1 MKTEI
6 NMAKLNTPPTAQQE
20 EQIVDFSAFVRKY
33 KRYWWLFVLSLV
45 ACMSLAFAYLKLAT
59 RVYNV
64 KSVVLVAQDDNSAGA
79 GANLLKSMK
88 LMGQGSKVDDEM
100 LVFSSQE
107 LCAQVAKQLKLNRSY
122 IEEKEWYKPNKDHY
136 NSSPIEVYAPEEMF
150 DTLSSVSFKIDVDKN
165 GLTKIKAKH
174 SNKVLAELKDVTLP
188 TTVKTSYGTFAIQ
201 TTPKFKKGK
210 PCHIKATLC
219 GNQFRGE
226 ILNKRIKVKLATKK
240 SNGINLTIAETN
252 KSRGK
257 DILNKLMELYNE
269 RGQQEK
275 DVEAIN
281 TAKFIDDRLA
291 LIYKGLT
298 SSEADIEAY
307 KRNHKIVD
315 PELQIKTSVAK
326 QEKAD
331 QAIIKLETNKQL
343 LGMVRDFVS
352 NPANKRSYIPF
363 DVDSSAATGAIKAYN
378 NLLAKRQE
386 LEQSAKGDNMALK
399 QLDQQIETMHG
410 NVLQGI
416 NSSIK
421 GLDVQ
426 LNKARSLAN
435 ESTGELGKVPT
446 EEREARELLRQQ
458 GIQNTLYTFLL
469 QKREENSLVLAA
481 TTPKGKIVDHAYAQ
495 TIPISPNK
503 MVTLAMALLAGLL
516 LPLLIVYLK
525 DLFTTKF
532 SNQEELEEISQ
543 VPFIGHIHHN
553 RHNTQLVVKDGKTS
567 SIVEL
572 FRYIRNNLQFLL
584 NKEDDKVILVT
595 SSVSGEGKSFI
606 STNIASSFALLGK
619 RVALV
624 GMDIRSPKLAQML
637 DLNEMP
643 GVTSYLSRSDVSL
656 DQIAQPC
663 KEVNG
668 LDVFVGGAIPPNP
681 SELLLGDRVKDMFND
696 LRQQYD
702 VIIVDSAPVAQ
713 VSDSFALDKYS
724 NATVYVT
731 RANYTRRNFIKF
743 MNRIAANKQLKN
755 MCVVLNDT
763 KPSNDNT
770 YGYGISNNK
779 DKED

>member
-1 MKTEI
+1 
-6 NMAKLNTPPTAQQE
+6 MAKLNTPPTAQQE
-20 EQIVDFSAFVRKY
+20 EQIVDFSAFIRKY
-33 KRYWWLFVLSLV
+33 RRYWWLFLLSLL
-45 ACMSLAFAYLKLAT
+45 ACMALAFAYLKYAK
-59 RVYNV
+59 RIYNV
-64 KSVVLVAQDDNSAGA
+64 KAVVLVAQEDNGAGA

-107 LCAQVAKQLKLNRSY
+107 LCTQVVKQLGINHNYLEDKG
-122 IEEKEWYKPNKDHY
+122 WYKPEKDHY
-136 NSSPIEVYAPEEMF
+136 NTSPIEVIAPEEMF
-150 DTLSSVSFKIDVDKN
+150 DTLSSVKFKIDLDKT
-165 GLTKIKAKH
+165 GKADIKATSGKE
-174 SNKVLAELKDVTLP
+174 KLANVKGVTLP
-188 TTVKTSYGTFAIQ
+188 TTLKTTYGTFAIK
-201 TTPKFKKGK
+201 TTDRYKQGK
-210 PCHIKATLC
+210 PCHITARLT
-219 GNQFRGE
+219 GNQMLGE
-226 ILNKRIKVKLATKK
+226 RLNKRIKVKLASKK
-240 SNGINLTIAETN
+240 SNGINLNIAESN

-257 DILNKLMELYNE
+257 DILNKLIELYNE
-269 RGQQEK
+269 RGQHEK
-275 DVEAIN
+275 DEQAIN
-281 TAKFIDDRLA
+281 TAKFIDERLA

-298 SSEADIEAY
+298 SSEADIESY
-307 KRNHKIVD
+307 KRAHKIVD
-315 PELQIKTSVAK
+315 PELQVKSAVAK
-326 QEKAD
+326 QEITD
-331 QAIIKLETNKQL
+331 RAIVKLETNKQL

-352 NPANKRSYIPF
+352 NPANKHSYIPF
-363 DVDSSAATGAIKAYN
+363 EVDSSAASGSIRAYN
-378 NLLAKRQE
+378 NLLTKRQE
-386 LEQSAKGDNMALK
+386 LAQSAKGDNLALK
-399 QLDQQIETMHG
+399 QIDEQIETMHH
-410 NVLQGI
+410 NVLQGL

-421 GLDVQ
+421 GVDLQ
-426 LNKARSLAN
+426 LNKVRGQAN
-435 ESTGELGKVPT
+435 ATAGDLGQVPT
-446 EEREARELLRQQ
+446 QEREARELMRQQ

-469 QKREENSLVLAA
+469 EKREENALVLAA
-481 TTPKGKIVDHAYAQ
+481 TTPKGKIVDHAYSES
-495 TIPISPNK
+495 TPISPNK
-503 MVTLAMALLAGLL
+503 MITLAMALLAGLMLPML
-516 LPLLIVYLK
+516 LVYMK

-553 RHNTQLVVKDGKTS
+553 RHNTPLVVKDGKTS

-572 FRYIRNNLQFLL
+572 FRYVRNNLQFLL

-624 GMDIRSPKLAQML
+624 GMDIRSPKLASML

-643 GVTSYLSRSDVSL
+643 GVTSYLSRGDVSL

-663 KEVNG
+663 KEVKG

-681 SELLLGDRVKDMFND
+681 SELLLSDRVKDFFND
-696 LRQQYD
+696 LREHYD

-731 RANYTRRNFIKF
+731 RANYTRRNLIKF

-770 YGYGISNNK
+770 YGYGIGNTK
-779 DKED
+779 DED

>member
-1 MKTEI
+1 
-6 NMAKLNTPPTAQQE
+6 MAKLNTPPTAQQE
-20 EQIVDFSAFVRKY
+20 EQIVDFSAFIRKY
-33 KRYWWLFVLSLV
+33 RRYWWLFLLSLL
-45 ACMSLAFAYLKLAT
+45 ACMALAFAYLKYAK
-59 RVYNV
+59 RIYNV
-64 KSVVLVAQDDNSAGA
+64 KAVVLVAQEDNGAGA

-107 LCAQVAKQLKLNRSY
+107 LCTQVVKQLGINHNYLEDKG
-122 IEEKEWYKPNKDHY
+122 WYKPEKDHY
-136 NSSPIEVYAPEEMF
+136 NTSPIEVIAPEEMF
-150 DTLSSVSFKIDVDKN
+150 DTLSSVKFKIDLDKT
-165 GLTKIKAKH
+165 GKADIKATSGKE
-174 SNKVLAELKDVTLP
+174 KLANVKGVTLP
-188 TTVKTSYGTFAIQ
+188 TTLKTTYGTFAIK
-201 TTPKFKKGK
+201 TTDRYKQGK
-210 PCHIKATLC
+210 PCHITARLT
-219 GNQFRGE
+219 GNQMLGE
-226 ILNKRIKVKLATKK
+226 RLNKRIKVKLASKK
-240 SNGINLTIAETN
+240 SNGINLNIAESN

-257 DILNKLMELYNE
+257 DILNKLIELYNE
-269 RGQQEK
+269 RGQHEK
-275 DVEAIN
+275 DEQAIN
-281 TAKFIDDRLA
+281 TAKFIDERLA

-298 SSEADIEAY
+298 SSEADIESY
-307 KRNHKIVD
+307 KRAHKIVD
-315 PELQIKTSVAK
+315 PELQVKSAVAK
-326 QEKAD
+326 QEITD
-331 QAIIKLETNKQL
+331 RAIVKLETNKQL

-352 NPANKRSYIPF
+352 NPANKHSYIPF
-363 DVDSSAATGAIKAYN
+363 EVDSSAASGSIRAYN
-378 NLLAKRQE
+378 NLLTKRQE
-386 LEQSAKGDNMALK
+386 LAQSAKGDNLALK
-399 QLDQQIETMHG
+399 QIDEQIETMHH
-410 NVLQGI
+410 NVLQGL

-421 GLDVQ
+421 GVDLQ
-426 LNKARSLAN
+426 LNKVRGQAN
-435 ESTGELGKVPT
+435 ATAGDLGQVPT
-446 EEREARELLRQQ
+446 QEREARELMRQQ

-469 QKREENSLVLAA
+469 EKREENALVLAA
-481 TTPKGKIVDHAYAQ
+481 TTPKGKIVDHAYSES
-495 TIPISPNK
+495 TPISPNK
-503 MVTLAMALLAGLL
+503 MITLAMALLAGLMLPML
-516 LPLLIVYLK
+516 LVYMK

-553 RHNTQLVVKDGKTS
+553 RHNTPLVVKDGKTS

-572 FRYIRNNLQFLL
+572 FRYVRNNLQFLL

-624 GMDIRSPKLAQML
+624 GMDIRSPKLASML

-643 GVTSYLSRSDVSL
+643 GVTSYLSRGDVSL

-663 KEVNG
+663 KEVKG

-681 SELLLGDRVKDMFND
+681 SELLLSDRVKDFFND
-696 LRQQYD
+696 LREQYD

-731 RANYTRRNFIKF
+731 RANYTRRNLIKF

-770 YGYGISNNK
+770 YGYGIGNTK
-779 DKED
+779 DED

>member
-1 MKTEI
+1 
-6 NMAKLNTPPTAQQE
+6 MARFNTPPTAQQE
-20 EQIVDFSAFVRKY
+20 EQIIDFSAFVRKY
-33 KRYWWLFVLSLV
+33 KRYWWLFLLSLI
-45 ACMSLAFAYLKLAT
+45 ACISITFVYLKIAK

-64 KSVVLVAQDDNSAGA
+64 KAVVLVAQDDNGAGA
-79 GANLLKSMK
+79 GASLLKSMK

-100 LVFSSQE
+100 VVFSSQE
-107 LCAQVAKQLKLNRSY
+107 LCTQVVNQLKLNHSY
-122 IEEKEWYKPNKDHY
+122 IEDKGWFKPERDHY
-136 NSSPIEVYAPEEMF
+136 NSSPIEVIAPEEMF
-150 DTLSSVSFKIDVDKN
+150 DTLSSVKFKIDVDKA
-165 GLTKIKAKH
+165 GLANIKATSGKH
-174 SNKVLAELKDVTLP
+174 KLADVKGVTLP
-188 TTVKTSYGTFAIQ
+188 TTLKTVYGRFAIN
-201 TTPKFKKGK
+201 TTKKFKQGK
-210 PCHIKATLC
+210 ECHITARLT
-219 GNQFRGE
+219 GNQILGE
-226 ILNKRIKVKLATKK
+226 RLNKRIKVKLASKK
-240 SNGINLTIAETN
+240 SNGINLSIAENN
-252 KSRGK
+252 KSRGM
-257 DILNKLMELYNE
+257 DILNTLMDLYND
-269 RGQQEK
+269 RGQREK
-275 DVEAIN
+275 DEQAIN
-281 TAKFIDDRLA
+281 TAKFIDERLA

-298 SSEADIEAY
+298 SSEADIESY
-307 KRNHKIVD
+307 KKAHKIVD
-315 PELQIKTSVAK
+315 PELQIKSAVAK
-326 QEKAD
+326 QELSD
-331 QAIIKLETNKQL
+331 RAIIKLETNKQL

-352 NPANKRSYIPF
+352 NSANKHSYIPF
-363 DVDSSAATGAIKAYN
+363 EVDSSAASGSIRAYN

-386 LEQSAKGDNMALK
+386 LAQSAKGDNLALK
-399 QLDQQIETMHG
+399 QLDEQIDAMHG
-410 NVLQGI
+410 NVVQGI

-421 GLDVQ
+421 GVDIQ
-426 LNKARSLAN
+426 LNKMRSQFNQTAS
-435 ESTGELGKVPT
+435 EMGQVPT

-469 QKREENSLVLAA
+469 EKREENALVLAA

-495 TIPISPNK
+495 STPISPNR
-503 MVTLAMALLAGLL
+503 MVVLVMALLASLL
-516 LPLLIVYLK
+516 LPLLLVYLK

-567 SIVEL
+567 AIVEL
-572 FRYIRNNLQFLL
+572 FRYVRNNLQFML

-663 KEVNG
+663 KEVKG

-681 SELLLGDRVKDMFND
+681 SELLLSDRVKDMFRD
-696 LRQQYD
+696 LRERYD
-702 VIIVDSAPVAQ
+702 VIIVDSAPVAM

-731 RANYTRRNFIKF
+731 RANYTKRNLIKF

-755 MCVVLNDT
+755 MCIVLNDT

-770 YGYGISNNK
+770 YGYGYGK
-779 DKED
+779 TQDEE

>member
-1 MKTEI
+1 
-6 NMAKLNTPPTAQQE
+6 MAKFNTPPTAQQE

-33 KRYWWLFVLSLV
+33 KRYWWLFLLSLI
-45 ACMSLAFAYLKLAT
+45 ACIALAFAYLKLAK

-64 KSVVLVAQDDNSAGA
+64 KAVVLVAQEDNGAGA

-107 LCAQVAKQLKLNRSY
+107 LCTQVVKQLGINHSY
-122 IEEKEWYKPNKDHY
+122 IEDKGWFKPEKDHY
-136 NSSPIEVYAPEEMF
+136 NSSPVEVIAPEEMF
-150 DTLSSVSFKIDVDKN
+150 DTLSSVKFKIDIDKA
-165 GLTKIKAKH
+165 GKADIKATSGKD
-174 SNKVLAELKDVTLP
+174 KLANVKGVALP
-188 TTVKTSYGTFAIQ
+188 TTLKTTYGTFAIK
-201 TTPKFKKGK
+201 TTDEYKQGK
-210 PCHIKATLC
+210 PCHITASLT
-219 GNQFRGE
+219 GNQIMGE
-226 ILNKRIKVKLATKK
+226 RLNKRIKVKLATKK
-240 SNGINLTIAETN
+240 SNGINLTIAENN

-257 DILNKLMELYNE
+257 DILNKLMALYNE

-275 DVEAIN
+275 DEQAIN
-281 TAKFIDDRLA
+281 TAKFIDERLA

-298 SSEADIEAY
+298 SSEADIESY
-307 KRNHKIVD
+307 KRAHKIVD
-315 PELQIKTSVAK
+315 PELQVKSSVAK
-326 QEKAD
+326 QEVTD
-331 QAIIKLETNKQL
+331 RAIIKLETNKQL
-343 LGMVRDFVS
+343 LGMVRDFVRNPS
-352 NPANKRSYIPF
+352 NKHSYIPF
-363 DVDSSAATGAIKAYN
+363 EVDSSAASGSIRAYN
-378 NLLAKRQE
+378 NLLTKRQE
-386 LEQSAKGDNMALK
+386 LVQSAKGENIALK
-399 QLDQQIETMHG
+399 QIDEQIETMHA
-410 NVLQGI
+410 NVLHGI

-421 GLDVQ
+421 GIDLQ
-426 LNKARSLAN
+426 LSKVRGQASQTAGDL
-435 ESTGELGKVPT
+435 SQVPT
-446 EEREARELLRQQ
+446 QEREARELYRQQ

-469 QKREENSLVLAA
+469 EKREENSLVLAA
-481 TTPKGKIVDHAYAQ
+481 TTPKGKIVDHAFAE
-495 TIPISPNK
+495 TNPISPNK
-503 MVTLAMALLAGLL
+503 MIVLAMALLAGLMLPML
-516 LPLLIVYLK
+516 LVYMK

-572 FRYIRNNLQFLL
+572 FRYVRNNLQFLL
-584 NKEDDKVILVT
+584 SKEDDKVILVT

-637 DLNEMP
+637 NLNEMP
-643 GVTSYLSRSDVSL
+643 GVTSYLSRGDISI

-663 KEVNG
+663 KDVKG

-681 SELLLGDRVKDMFND
+681 SELLLGDRVKDLFRD
-696 LRQQYD
+696 LREQYD
-702 VIIVDSAPVAQ
+702 VIIVDSAPVAM

-731 RANYTRRNFIKF
+731 RANYTRRNHIKF

-763 KPSNDNT
+763 KPSGDNT
-770 YGYGISNNK
+770 YGYGYGKK
-779 DKED
+779 DDE

>member
-1 MKTEI
+1 
-6 NMAKLNTPPTAQQE
+6 
-20 EQIVDFSAFVRKY
+20 VDFSAFIRKY
-33 KRYWWLFVLSLV
+33 KRYWWLFLLSLV
-45 ACMSLAFAYLKLAT
+45 ACMSLAFAYLKFAK

-64 KSVVLVAQDDNSAGA
+64 KAVVLVAQDDNSAGA

-107 LCAQVAKQLKLNRSY
+107 LCTQVAKQLKLNRSY
-122 IEEKEWYKPNKDHY
+122 VEEKEWYKPDKDHY
-136 NSSPIEVYAPEEMF
+136 NSSPIEVLAPEEMF
-150 DTLSSVSFKIDVDKN
+150 DTLSSVSIKIDVDKK
-165 GLTKIKAKH
+165 GLANVKAKH
-174 SNKVLAELKDVTLP
+174 SKKVIGQLKGVALP
-188 TTVKTSYGTFAIQ
+188 TTIKTSYGTFAIQ
-201 TTPKFKKGK
+201 ATKRYKPGK
-210 PCHIKATLC
+210 ECHVKASLV
-219 GNQFRGE
+219 GNSVLGE
-226 ILNKRIKVKLATKK
+226 RLNKRIKVKLATKK
-240 SNGINLTIAETN
+240 SNGINLSIAETN
-252 KSRGK
+252 KARGI
-257 DILNKLMELYNE
+257 DVLNTLMDLYNE
-269 RGQQEK
+269 RGQKEK

-281 TAKFIDDRLA
+281 TAKFIDERLA

-307 KRNHKIVD
+307 KRAHKIVD
-315 PELQIKTSVAK
+315 PELQVKSAVAK
-326 QEKAD
+326 QEVSER
-331 QAIIKLETNKQL
+331 AIIKLETNRQL
-343 LGMVRDFVS
+343 LGMVKDFVS
-352 NPANKRSYIPF
+352 NPANKHSYIPF
-363 DVDSSAATGAIKAYN
+363 EVDSSAASGSIRAYN
-378 NLLAKRQE
+378 NLLSKRQE
-386 LEQSAKGDNMALK
+386 LAQSARGDNLALK
-399 QLDQQIETMHG
+399 QIDEQIETMHH
-410 NVLQGI
+410 NVLQGL

-421 GLDVQ
+421 GVDLQ
-426 LNKARSLAN
+426 LSKARGQAN
-435 ESTGELGKVPT
+435 STAGDLGQVPT
-446 EEREARELLRQQ
+446 EERQARELLRQQ

-481 TTPKGKIVDHAYAQ
+481 TTPKGKIVDHAYALSS
-495 TIPISPNK
+495 PISPNR
-503 MVTLAMALLAGLL
+503 MFTLAFALMMGLM
-516 LPLLIVYLK
+516 LPLLLVYMK

-532 SNQEELEEISQ
+532 SNQEELEEITP

-572 FRYIRNNLQFLL
+572 FRYVRNNLQFML

-624 GMDIRSPKLAQML
+624 GMDIRNPKLAQML
-637 DLNEMP
+637 NLNEMP
-643 GVTSYLSRSDVSL
+643 GVTSYLSRADVTL
-656 DQIAQPC
+656 GQIAQPC
-663 KEVNG
+663 PEVQG

-681 SELLLGDRVKDMFND
+681 SELLLGDRVKDLFRD
-696 LRQQYD
+696 LREQYD

-713 VSDSFALDKYS
+713 VSDSFALDKYT

-731 RANYTRRNFIKF
+731 RANYTKRTLVKF

-770 YGYGISNNK
+770 YGYGQRNDK
-779 DKED
+779 DQE

>member
-1 MKTEI
+1 
-6 NMAKLNTPPTAQQE
+6 MAKFNTPPTAQQE
-20 EQIVDFSAFVRKY
+20 EQIIDFSAFIRKY
-33 KRYWWLFVLSLV
+33 KRWWWLFLLSLI
-45 ACMSLAFAYLKLAT
+45 ACISLAFVYLKYAK
-59 RVYNV
+59 RVYNI
-64 KSVVLVAQDDNSAGA
+64 KAVVLVAQEDNSAGA

-100 LVFSSQE
+100 VVFSSQE
-107 LCAQVAKQLKLNRSY
+107 LCTQVVKQLKLNRSY
-122 IEEKEWYKPNKDHY
+122 VEDRGWFKPKKEHY
-136 NSSPIEVYAPEEMF
+136 NTSPIEVIAPEEMY
-150 DTLSSVSFKIDVDKN
+150 DTLSSVKFSIDVDKQ
-165 GLTKIKAKH
+165 GLVDIKANSGKH
-174 SNKVLAELKDVTLP
+174 KLANIKGATLP
-188 TTVKTSYGTFAIQ
+188 TTVKTDYGVFAIQ
-201 TTPKFKKGK
+201 ATKRYKAGK
-210 PCHIKATLC
+210 PCHIKANLY
-219 GNQFRGE
+219 GNQVRGE
-226 ILNKRIKVKLATKK
+226 ILNRQVKVKLATKK
-240 SNGINLTIAETN
+240 SNGINLSIAETN
-252 KSRGK
+252 KSRGI

-281 TAKFIDDRLA
+281 TAKFIDERLA

-307 KRNHKIVD
+307 KRAHNMVD
-315 PELQIKTSVAK
+315 PELQIKTSVAR
-326 QEKAD
+326 QEIAD

-343 LGMVRDFVS
+343 LGMVKDFLN
-352 NPANKRSYIPF
+352 NPANKHSYIPF
-363 DVDSSAATGAIKAYN
+363 EVDSSAASGSIKAYN
-378 NLLAKRQE
+378 NLLMKRQE
-386 LEQSAKGDNMALK
+386 LAQSAKDDNMALK
-399 QLDQQIETMHG
+399 QIDEQIETMHA
-410 NVLQGI
+410 NVLHGV
-416 NSSIK
+416 NSSIR

-426 LNKARSLAN
+426 LGKARSQAN
-435 ESTGELGKVPT
+435 QTSGDLSKVPT
-446 EEREARELLRQQ
+446 QEREARELYRQQ

-495 TIPISPNK
+495 NTPISPNF
-503 MVTLAMALLAGLL
+503 MVTMALALMAGLL
-516 LPLLIVYLK
+516 LPLLLVYMK

-572 FRYIRNNLQFLL
+572 FRYVRNNLQFLL

-624 GMDIRSPKLAQML
+624 GMDIRSPKLATML

-643 GVTSYLSRSDVSL
+643 GVTSYLSRSDVTL

-663 KEVNG
+663 KEVKG
-668 LDVFVGGAIPPNP
+668 MDVFVGGAIPPNP
-681 SELLLGDRVKDMFND
+681 SELLLGDRVKDLFRD
-696 LRQQYD
+696 LRDQYD
-702 VIIVDSAPVAQ
+702 VIIVDSAPVAM

-731 RANYTRRNFIKF
+731 RANYTKRNLIKF

-763 KPSNDNT
+763 KPSGDNT
-770 YGYGISNNK
+770 YGYGYGKTK
-779 DKED
+779 DEEE

>member
-1 MKTEI
+1 MTKF
-6 NMAKLNTPPTAQQE
+6 NTPPTAQHE
-20 EQIVDFSAFVRKY
+20 EQIMDFSAFVRKY
-33 KRYWWLFVLSLV
+33 KRYWWLFLLSLL
-45 ACMSLAFAYLKLAT
+45 ACMTLAFAYLKYAK
-59 RVYNV
+59 RVYNI
-64 KSVVLVAQDDNSAGA
+64 KSVVLVAQDENSDGI

-88 LMGQGSKVDDEM
+88 LMGQGNKVDDEM
-100 LVFSSQE
+100 IVFSSQE
-107 LCAQVAKQLKLNRSY
+107 LCTQVVQQLKLNCSY
-122 IEEKEWYKPNKDHY
+122 LEDKGWLKPSKDHY
-136 NSSPIEVYAPEEMF
+136 NTSPIVVLAPEEMF
-150 DTLSSVSFKIDVDKN
+150 DTLSTVTFKIDVDKS
-165 GLTKIKAKH
+165 GKAAIKARSGKT
-174 SNKVLAELKDVTLP
+174 KLAELKDVTLP
-188 TTVKTSYGTFAIQ
+188 TTVKTNYGVFGIQ
-201 TTPKFKKGK
+201 LTKNSKQGK
-210 PCHIKATLC
+210 PCHIKAILA
-219 GNQFRGE
+219 GNQLRGE
-226 ILNKRIKVKLATKK
+226 ALNRRIKVKLVTKK
-240 SNGINLTIAETN
+240 SNGIDLTLAETN

-269 RGQQEK
+269 RGQKEK
-275 DVEAIN
+275 DEQAIN
-281 TAKFIDDRLA
+281 TAKFIDERLA

-298 SSEADIEAY
+298 SSEADIESY
-307 KRNHKIVD
+307 KRAHKIVD
-315 PELQIKTSVAK
+315 PELQIKSSVAK

-331 QAIIKLETNKQL
+331 QAIIKLETNRQL

-352 NPANKRSYIPF
+352 NPANKHSYIPF
-363 DVDSSAATGAIKAYN
+363 EVDSSAASGGIKAYN

-386 LEQSAKGDNMALK
+386 LAQSAKGDNQALK
-399 QLDQQIETMHG
+399 QIDEQLETMHG
-410 NVLQGI
+410 NVLQGL
-416 NSSIK
+416 NSSIR
-421 GLDVQ
+421 GVDVQ
-426 LNKARSLAN
+426 LSKARSQAN
-435 ESTGELGKVPT
+435 QSAGELGKVPT

-469 QKREENSLVLAA
+469 EKREENALVLAA

-495 TIPISPNK
+495 STPISPNRL
-503 MVTLAMALLAGLL
+503 VTLALALMAALM
-516 LPLLIVYLK
+516 LPLLLVYLK

-543 VPFIGHIHHN
+543 VPFIGHVHHN
-553 RHNTQLVVKDGKTS
+553 RHKTALVVKDGKTS

-606 STNIASSFALLGK
+606 STNIASSFALLGR

-643 GVTSYLSRSDVSL
+643 GVTSYLSQSNVTL

-663 KEVNG
+663 KEVKG

-681 SELLLGDRVKDMFND
+681 SELLLGDRVKDFFRD
-696 LRQQYD
+696 LREQYD

-731 RANYTRRNFIKF
+731 RANYTKRNLIKF

-763 KPSNDNT
+763 KPSGDNT
-770 YGYGISNNK
+770 YGYGYGK
-779 DKED
+779 TKED

>member
-1 MKTEI
+1 
-6 NMAKLNTPPTAQQE
+6 MAKFNTPPTAQQE
-20 EQIVDFSAFVRKY
+20 EQIIDFSAFVRKY
-33 KRYWWLFVLSLV
+33 KRYWWLFLLSLI
-45 ACMSLAFAYLKLAT
+45 ACISIAFVYLKIAK

-64 KSVVLVAQDDNSAGA
+64 KAVVLVAQDDNGAGA
-79 GANLLKSMK
+79 GASLLKSMK

-100 LVFSSQE
+100 VVFSSQE
-107 LCAQVAKQLKLNRSY
+107 LCTQVVNQLKLNHSY
-122 IEEKEWYKPNKDHY
+122 IEDKGWFKPERDHY
-136 NSSPIEVYAPEEMF
+136 NSSPIEVIAPEEMF
-150 DTLSSVSFKIDVDKN
+150 DTLSSVKFKIDVDKA
-165 GLTKIKAKH
+165 GLANIKATSGKH
-174 SNKVLAELKDVTLP
+174 KLADVKGVTLP
-188 TTVKTSYGTFAIQ
+188 TTLKTVYGRFAIN
-201 TTPKFKKGK
+201 TTKKFKQGK
-210 PCHIKATLC
+210 ECHITARLT
-219 GNQFRGE
+219 GNQILGE
-226 ILNKRIKVKLATKK
+226 RLNKRIKVKLASKK
-240 SNGINLTIAETN
+240 SNGINLSIAENN
-252 KSRGK
+252 KSRGM
-257 DILNKLMELYNE
+257 DILNTLMDLYND
-269 RGQQEK
+269 RGQREK
-275 DVEAIN
+275 DEQAIN
-281 TAKFIDDRLA
+281 TAKFIDERLA

-298 SSEADIEAY
+298 SSEADIESY
-307 KRNHKIVD
+307 KKAHKIVD
-315 PELQIKTSVAK
+315 PELQIKSAVAK
-326 QEKAD
+326 QELSD
-331 QAIIKLETNKQL
+331 RAIIELETNKQL

-352 NPANKRSYIPF
+352 NPANKHSYIPF
-363 DVDSSAATGAIKAYN
+363 EVDSSAASGSIRAYN

-386 LEQSAKGDNMALK
+386 LAQSAKGDNLALK
-399 QLDQQIETMHG
+399 QLDEQIDAMHG
-410 NVLQGI
+410 NVVQGI

-421 GLDVQ
+421 GVDIQ
-426 LNKARSLAN
+426 LNKMRSQFNQTAS
-435 ESTGELGKVPT
+435 EMGQVPT

-469 QKREENSLVLAA
+469 EKREENALVLAA

-495 TIPISPNK
+495 STPISPNR
-503 MVTLAMALLAGLL
+503 MVVLVMALLASLL
-516 LPLLIVYLK
+516 LPLLLVYLK

-567 SIVEL
+567 AIVEL
-572 FRYIRNNLQFLL
+572 FRYVRNNLQFML

-663 KEVNG
+663 KEVKG

-681 SELLLGDRVKDMFND
+681 SELLLSDRVKDMFRD
-696 LRQQYD
+696 LRERYD
-702 VIIVDSAPVAQ
+702 VIIVDSAPVAM

-731 RANYTRRNFIKF
+731 RANYTKRNLIKF

-755 MCVVLNDT
+755 MCIVLNDT

-770 YGYGISNNK
+770 YGYGYGK
-779 DKED
+779 TQDEE

>member
-1 MKTEI
+1 M
-6 NMAKLNTPPTAQQE
+6 
-20 EQIVDFSAFVRKY
+20 
-33 KRYWWLFVLSLV
+33 SLI
-45 ACMSLAFAYLKLAT
+45 ACLTLAFAYLKYAK
-59 RVYNV
+59 RIYNV
-64 KSVVLVAQDDNSAGA
+64 KAVVLVAQEDNGSGA

-100 LVFSSQE
+100 IVFSSQE
-107 LCAQVAKQLKLNRSY
+107 LCTQVVKQLGINHSY
-122 IEEKEWYKPNKDHY
+122 LEDKGWYKPEKDHY
-136 NSSPIEVYAPEEMF
+136 NTSPIEVIAPEEMF
-150 DTLSSVSFKIDVDKN
+150 DTLSSVKFKIDLNKS
-165 GLTKIKAKH
+165 GKASIKANSGKD
-174 SNKVLAELKDVTLP
+174 KLANVKDVTLP
-188 TTVKTSYGTFAIQ
+188 TTLKTTYGTFAIK
-201 TTPKFKKGK
+201 TTDKYKQDK
-210 PCHIKATLC
+210 PYHITARLI
-219 GNQFRGE
+219 GNQVMGE
-226 ILNKRIKVKLATKK
+226 RLNKRIKVKLATKK
-240 SNGINLTIAETN
+240 SNGINLTLAENN
-252 KSRGK
+252 KTRGK
-257 DILNKLMELYNE
+257 DILNKLVELYNE
-269 RGQQEK
+269 RGQHEK
-275 DVEAIN
+275 DEQAIN
-281 TAKFIDDRLA
+281 TAKFIDERLA

-298 SSEADIEAY
+298 TSEADIESY
-307 KRNHKIVD
+307 KRAHKIVD
-315 PELQIKTSVAK
+315 PELQIKSEVAK
-326 QEKAD
+326 QD
-331 QAIIKLETNKQL
+331 INDRAIIKLETDKQL

-352 NPANKRSYIPF
+352 NPANKHSYIPF
-363 DVDSSAATGAIKAYN
+363 EVDSSAASGSIRAYN

-386 LEQSAKGDNMALK
+386 LAQSAKGDNIALK
-399 QLDQQIETMHG
+399 QIDEQIETMHA
-410 NVLQGI
+410 NVLHGI

-421 GLDVQ
+421 GVDVQ
-426 LNKARSLAN
+426 LNKVRGQAN
-435 ESTGELGKVPT
+435 KTSGNLSQVPT
-446 EEREARELLRQQ
+446 QEREARELYRQQ

-469 QKREENSLVLAA
+469 EKREENALVLAA
-481 TTPKGKIVDHAYAQ
+481 TTPKGKIVDHAYAES
-495 TIPISPNK
+495 TPISPNK
-503 MVTLAMALLAGLL
+503 MIALAMALVAGLMI
-516 LPLLIVYLK
+516 PLMLVYLK

-572 FRYIRNNLQFLL
+572 FRYVRNNLQFLL

-624 GMDIRSPKLAQML
+624 GMDIRSPKLATML

-643 GVTSYLSRSDVSL
+643 GVTSYLSRSDVTL
-656 DQIAQPC
+656 EQIAQPC

-681 SELLLGDRVKDMFND
+681 SELLLGDRVKDFFHD
-696 LRQQYD
+696 LREQYD

-731 RANYTRRNFIKF
+731 RANYTRRNLIKF

-770 YGYGISNNK
+770 YGYGIGNNK
-779 DKED
+779 DED

>member
-1 MKTEI
+1 
-6 NMAKLNTPPTAQQE
+6 MAKFNTPPTAQQE
-20 EQIVDFSAFVRKY
+20 EQIIDFGAFVRKY
-33 KRYWWLFVLSLV
+33 KRYWWLFLLSLI
-45 ACMSLAFAYLKLAT
+45 ACISLAFVYLKIAK

-64 KSVVLVAQDDNSAGA
+64 KAVVLVAQDDNGAGA
-79 GANLLKSMK
+79 GASLLKSMK

-100 LVFSSQE
+100 VVFSSQE
-107 LCAQVAKQLKLNRSY
+107 LCTQVVKQLKLNRSY
-122 IEEKEWYKPNKDHY
+122 IEDKGWFKPERDHY
-136 NSSPIEVYAPEEMF
+136 NSSPIEVIAPEEMY
-150 DTLSSVSFKIDVDKN
+150 DTLSSVKFKIDVDKAGRAN
-165 GLTKIKAKH
+165 IKATSGKH
-174 SNKVLAELKDVTLP
+174 KLADVKGATLP
-188 TTVKTSYGTFAIQ
+188 TTLKTVYGTFAIKA
-201 TTPKFKKGK
+201 TEKFKQGK
-210 PCHIKATLC
+210 ECHITARLT
-219 GNQFRGE
+219 GNQILGE
-226 ILNKRIKVKLATKK
+226 RLNKRIKVKLASKK
-240 SNGINLTIAETN
+240 SNGINLSIAENN
-252 KSRGK
+252 KSRGI
-257 DILNKLMELYNE
+257 DILNTLMDLYND
-269 RGQQEK
+269 RGQREK
-275 DVEAIN
+275 DEQAIN
-281 TAKFIDDRLA
+281 TAKFIDERLA

-298 SSEADIEAY
+298 SSEADIESY
-307 KRNHKIVD
+307 KKAHKIVD
-315 PELQIKTSVAK
+315 PELQIKSAVAK
-326 QEKAD
+326 QELSD
-331 QAIIKLETNKQL
+331 RAIVKLETNKQL

-352 NPANKRSYIPF
+352 NPANKHSYIPF
-363 DVDSSAATGAIKAYN
+363 EVDSSAASGSIRAYN

-386 LEQSAKGDNMALK
+386 LAQSAKGDNLALK
-399 QLDQQIETMHG
+399 QLDEQIDAMHG

-421 GLDVQ
+421 GVDMQ
-426 LNKARSLAN
+426 LNKMRSQAN
-435 ESTGELGKVPT
+435 MTASEMGQVPT

-469 QKREENSLVLAA
+469 EKREENALVLAA

-495 TIPISPNK
+495 STPISPNR
-503 MVTLAMALLAGLL
+503 MVVLVMALLASLL
-516 LPLLIVYLK
+516 LPLLLVYLK

-567 SIVEL
+567 AIVEL
-572 FRYIRNNLQFLL
+572 FRYVRNNLQFML

-663 KEVNG
+663 KEVKG

-681 SELLLGDRVKDMFND
+681 SELLLSDRVKDMFRD
-696 LRQQYD
+696 LRERYD
-702 VIIVDSAPVAQ
+702 VIIVDSAPVAM

-731 RANYTRRNFIKF
+731 RANYTKRNLIKF

-755 MCVVLNDT
+755 MCIVLNDT

-770 YGYGISNNK
+770 YGYGYGK
-779 DKED
+779 TQDEE

>member
-1 MKTEI
+1 
-6 NMAKLNTPPTAQQE
+6 MAKFNTPPTAQQE
-20 EQIVDFSAFVRKY
+20 EQIIDFSAFIRKY
-33 KRYWWLFVLSLV
+33 KRYWWLFLLSLI
-45 ACMSLAFAYLKLAT
+45 ACMTLAFVYLKYAT

-64 KSVVLVAQDDNSAGA
+64 KSVVLISQDDNNGGA

-100 LVFSSQE
+100 IVFSSQE
-107 LCAQVAKQLKLNRSY
+107 LCTQVAKQLKLNRSY
-122 IEEKEWYKPNKDHY
+122 IEKKEWYKPDKDHY
-136 NSSPIEVYAPEEMF
+136 NTSPIEVVAPEELF
-150 DTLSSVSFKIDVDKN
+150 DTLSSVSFKIDVDKQ
-165 GLTKIKAKH
+165 GLANIKAKH
-174 SNKVLAELKDVTLP
+174 SKVVLADLKGVTLP
-188 TTVKTSYGTFAIQ
+188 TTVKTSYGTFGIQ
-201 TTPKFKKGK
+201 ATKRFKPGK
-210 PCHIKATLC
+210 SYHIKASLS

-226 ILNKRIKVKLATKK
+226 VLNRRIKVKLATKK
-240 SNGINLTIAETN
+240 SNGINLSIAETN
-252 KSRGK
+252 KSRGI

-269 RGQQEK
+269 RGQKEK
-275 DVEAIN
+275 DEEAIN
-281 TAKFIDDRLA
+281 TAKFIDERLG

-307 KRNHKIVD
+307 KRNRGISD
-315 PELQIKTSVAK
+315 ADLQLKSSIAK
-326 QEKAD
+326 QEMAD

-343 LGMVRDFVS
+343 LGMVRDFVN
-352 NPANKRSYIPF
+352 NPANKHSYIPF
-363 DVDSSAATGAIKAYN
+363 DVDSSAASGSIKAYN
-378 NLLAKRQE
+378 GLLAKRQE
-386 LEQSAKGDNMALK
+386 LEQSAKGDNMTLK
-399 QLDQQIETMHG
+399 QIDQQIETMHA
-410 NVLQGI
+410 NVLKGV
-416 NSSIK
+416 NTSIK
-421 GLDVQ
+421 GVDMQ
-426 LNKARSLAN
+426 LRKLYSQSN
-435 ESTGELGKVPT
+435 EVAGQMGKIPT
-446 EEREARELLRQQ
+446 IERETRELYRQQ

-495 TIPISPNK
+495 TTPISPNRM
-503 MVTLAMALLAGLL
+503 MVLALALMAGLM
-516 LPLLIVYLK
+516 LPLLLVYMK

-532 SNQEELEEISQ
+532 SNQEELEEITQ

-584 NKEDDKVILVT
+584 NKEEDKVILVT

-643 GVTSYLSRSDVSL
+643 GVTSYLSQSNVTL

-663 KEVNG
+663 KEVKG

-681 SELLLGDRVKDMFND
+681 SELLLGDRVKDFFHD
-696 LRQQYD
+696 LREQYD

-731 RANYTRRNFIKF
+731 RANYTRRNLIKF

-770 YGYGISNNK
+770 YGYGIGNTK
-779 DKED
+779 DSD